1 MAEGGII
8 MLYPSIDKL
17 VEKVGSKYTLVTVA
31 SKRAR
36 QLRENNNLQL
46 EKPKSKKFVG
56 QSLEE
61 LIEEKLYYEN
71 QDRRK

>member
-1 MAEGGII
+1 

-17 VEKVGSKYTLVTVA
+17 TEKVESKYTLVTIA

-36 QLRENNNLQL
+36 QLRENSAVQV

-56 QSLEE
+56 LALEE
-61 LIEEKLYYEN
+61 LIADQVIYEYT
-71 QDRRK
+71 DVRK

>member
-1 MAEGGII
+1 

-17 VEKVGSKYTLVTVA
+17 TQKVESKYTLVTVA

-36 QLRENNNLQL
+36 QLREQNNLQL

-56 QSLEE
+56 QALEE
-61 LIEEKLYYEN
+61 LIEGHIVYEHT
-71 QDRRK
+71 DGRK

>member
-1 MAEGGII
+1 

-17 VEKVGSKYTLVTVA
+17 TAQVESKYTLVTIA

-36 QLRENNNLQL
+36 QIRENSALQV

-56 QSLEE
+56 QALEE
-61 LIEEKLYYEN
+61 LIGDHLVH
-71 QDRRK
+71 DVTDSRK

>member
-1 MAEGGII
+1 

-17 VEKVGSKYTLVTVA
+17 VDKVGSKYTLVTLA

-36 QLRENNNLQL
+36 QLREDNDMQV
-46 EKPKSKKFVG
+46 EKPFSKKFVG

-61 LIEEKLYYEN
+61 IISDKLPYETPAV
-71 QDRRK
+71 K

>member
-1 MAEGGII
+1 

-17 VEKVGSKYTLVTVA
+17 TMKVESKYTLVTVA

-36 QLRENNNLQL
+36 QLRENNDLQL

-56 QSLEE
+56 QALEE
-61 LIEEKLYYEN
+61 LITDQLVYEN
-71 QDRRK
+71 PEMRK

>member
-1 MAEGGII
+1 

-17 VEKVGSKYTLVTVA
+17 TQKVESKYTLVTIA

-36 QLRENNNLQL
+36 QLREHNNLQL

-56 QSLEE
+56 QALEE
-61 LIEEKLYYEN
+61 LIEGYIVYEHTEG
-71 QDRRK
+71 RK

>member
-1 MAEGGII
+1 

-17 VEKVGSKYTLVTVA
+17 VDKVGSKYTLVTLA

-36 QLRENNNLQL
+36 QLREENDMQV
-46 EKPKSKKFVG
+46 EKPFSKKFVG

-61 LIEEKLYYEN
+61 IISDKLPYETPAV
-71 QDRRK
+71 K

>member
-1 MAEGGII
+1 

-17 VEKVGSKYTLVTVA
+17 VDKVGSKYTLVTLA

-36 QLRENNNLQL
+36 QLREENDMQV
-46 EKPKSKKFVG
+46 EKPYSKKFVG

-61 LIEEKLYYEN
+61 IISDRLPYETPAV
-71 QDRRK
+71 K

>member
-1 MAEGGII
+1 

-46 EKPKSKKFVG
+46 EKPRSKKFVG
-56 QSLEE
+56 QALEE
-61 LIEEKLYYEN
+61 LIEEKLYYET
-71 QDRRK
+71 QGRKS

>member
-1 MAEGGII
+1 

-17 VEKVGSKYTLVTVA
+17 TEKVESKYTLVTIA

-36 QLRENNNLQL
+36 QLRENSAVQV

-56 QSLEE
+56 LALEE
-61 LIEEKLYYEN
+61 LIADQVIYEYT
-71 QDRRK
+71 DARK

>member
-1 MAEGGII
+1 

-17 VEKVGSKYTLVTVA
+17 VDKVGSKYTLVTLA

-36 QLRENNNLQL
+36 QLREENDMQI
-46 EKPKSKKFVG
+46 EKPFSKKFVG

-61 LIEEKLYYEN
+61 IISDRLPYETPAV
-71 QDRRK
+71 K

>member
-1 MAEGGII
+1 

-17 VEKVGSKYTLVTVA
+17 VDKVGSKYTLVTLA

-36 QLRENNNLQL
+36 QLREDNDMQV
-46 EKPKSKKFVG
+46 ERPFSKKFVG

-61 LIEEKLYYEN
+61 IISDKLLYETPAV
-71 QDRRK
+71 K

>member
-1 MAEGGII
+1 

-17 VEKVGSKYTLVTVA
+17 VEKVGSKYTLVTIA

-46 EKPKSKKFVG
+46 ERPRSKKFVG

-61 LIEEKLYYEN
+61 LIEDKLYYEN
-71 QDRRK
+71 QERRK

>member
-1 MAEGGII
+1 

-46 EKPKSKKFVG
+46 EKPRSKKFVG
-56 QSLEE
+56 QALEE
-61 LIEEKLYYEN
+61 LIEGKLYYET
-71 QDRRK
+71 QGRKS

>member
-1 MAEGGII
+1 

-17 VEKVGSKYTLVTVA
+17 TAQVESKYTLVTVA

-46 EKPKSKKFVG
+46 DKPRSKKFVG
-56 QSLEE
+56 QALEE
-61 LIEEKLYYEN
+61 LISDKLTYEN
-71 QDRRK
+71 NEVRKSL

>member
-1 MAEGGII
+1 

-17 VEKVGSKYTLVTVA
+17 TEKVGSKYTLVTIA

-36 QLRENNNLQL
+36 QLRNNNNLQIA
-46 EKPKSKKFVG
+46 KPKAKKFVG

-61 LIEEKLYYEN
+61 VITDKILFDTTEG
-71 QDRRK
+71 RK

>member
-1 MAEGGII
+1 

-17 VEKVGSKYTLVTVA
+17 VDKVGSKYTLVTLA

-36 QLRENNNLQL
+36 QLREENDMQI
-46 EKPKSKKFVG
+46 EKPFSKKFVG

-61 LIEEKLYYEN
+61 IISERLPYETPAV
-71 QDRRK
+71 K

>member
-1 MAEGGII
+1 

-17 VEKVGSKYTLVTVA
+17 TARAESKYTLVTIA

-36 QLRENNNLQL
+36 QIRENSPVQV

-56 QSLEE
+56 QALEE
-61 LIEEKLYYEN
+61 LIHDQLIH
-71 QDRRK
+71 DTIDSRK

>member
-1 MAEGGII
+1 

-17 VEKVGSKYTLVTVA
+17 VDKVGSKYTLVTLA

-36 QLRENNNLQL
+36 QLREDNDMQV
-46 EKPKSKKFVG
+46 EKPFSKKFVG

-61 LIEEKLYYEN
+61 IISDKLLYETPAV
-71 QDRRK
+71 K